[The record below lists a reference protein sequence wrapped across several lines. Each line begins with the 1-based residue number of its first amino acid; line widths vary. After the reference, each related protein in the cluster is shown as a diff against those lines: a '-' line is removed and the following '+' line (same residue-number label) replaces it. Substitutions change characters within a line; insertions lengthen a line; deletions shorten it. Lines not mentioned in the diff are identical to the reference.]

1 LLWIIYKERIQIVKK
16 AKGFTLVELLIVVA
30 IVGILSVLVIPNAVV
45 AIQKAKQ
52 KESMKQIVH
61 LATACADYVTTVGY
75 APDSGNQS
83 GPLQPGNNFI
93 ASISPMLLRVCPIN
107 DQWGT
112 PFRVY
117 TGTAV
122 ASVYNIPAE
131 DIANDDFLIVSFGRD
146 GTNGGDENFTYN
158 TENPAAGLY
167 RIESIADFNND
178 LVNLNGSWLHAPR
191 ILFRGS

>member
-1 LLWIIYKERIQIVKK
+1 MLKK
-16 AKGFTLVELLIVVA
+16 ASGFTLVELLIVVA
-30 IVGILSVLVIPNAVV
+30 VVGILSAIVIPNAIV
-45 AIQKAKQ
+45 AIQKSKQ
-52 KESMKQIVH
+52 KETMKQIIH

-93 ASISPMLLRVCPIN
+93 SSISPMFLRVCPIN

-122 ASVYNIPAE
+122 ASVYNIPAD

-146 GTNGGDENFTYN
+146 GTNGGDEIFTYN

-167 RIESIADFNND
+167 RINSIADFDND
-178 LVNLNGSWLHAPR
+178 LVNLNGAWLHAPR
-191 ILFRGS
+191 ILFLGS